1 MVTILIFYESKGM
14 RINFIKEI
22 FLKLDLFLNVFNG
35 FLHNSTSIRM
45 FWKIDD
51 FSSYGFKEFFLLF
64 LRAFLEYLLED
75 IVTKTIFHKWF
86 VLFENKRKNKFFRV
100 LFTSFKNIL
109 NGSWPV
115 LISGPLADLRK
126 ITEELL
132 FRSKSGIVIVIR
144 DVDHLVPH
152 VVLIL

>member
-1 MVTILIFYESKGM
+1 
-14 RINFIKEI
+14 
-22 FLKLDLFLNVFNG
+22 
-35 FLHNSTSIRM
+35 M

-51 FSSYGFKEFFLLF
+51 FSCYGFKEFFLLF
-64 LRAFLEYLLED
+64 LGTFLEYLLED
-75 IVTKTIFHKWF
+75 IVAETIFHKWF

-126 ITEELL
+126 ITEEFL
-132 FRSKSGIVIVIR
+132 FRSKSCIVIVIR
-144 DVDHLVPH
+144 NIDHLVPH
-152 VVLIL
+152 VVFIL